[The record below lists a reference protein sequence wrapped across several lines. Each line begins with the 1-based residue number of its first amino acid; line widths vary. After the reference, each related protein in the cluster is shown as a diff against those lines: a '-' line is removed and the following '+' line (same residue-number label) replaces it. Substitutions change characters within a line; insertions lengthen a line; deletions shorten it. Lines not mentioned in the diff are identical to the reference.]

1 MPKLLSGSTLRSG
14 GSGQFLNL
22 RDAQPQ
28 LPPTPTTS
36 TGYSIV
42 TDSLL
47 RSEYRSSLGNIE
59 MNLGQ
64 MYSNLPGQDI
74 RLIAT
79 DSTRIV
85 IAEGVPTTSTN
96 TGALVVEGSIGVW
109 GTIHTGE
116 DIVVN
121 GITMGRGYEGLNNIA
136 IRGTADPQIDNLDN
150 GQETIAIGFDTL
162 LGINTSYKSIGIG
175 RYALSSGTG
184 ISRNIAIGDSALKM
198 IGVYPTLVYA
208 TITNITLA
216 NPIEIEAP
224 GHDLTSGTHIV
235 IKGVDGTIELNNNLY
250 YVWAI
255 NSTTIALYGDPILNS
270 PVDGTG
276 FTAYVSSGTV
286 EYITQAD
293 DNIAIGVD
301 AAVNLID
308 GKENFFLGDNVAAN
322 LTTGSY
328 NIFVG
333 HDIGQ
338 NMITGDGNISIGGDN
353 LENGRDNQVNI
364 GSVFYFDGD
373 GYTEIN
379 SDLDTGIGT
388 TAVATRYTDDIF
400 TATLTNPVTI
410 TTYLNG
416 LTTGTRI
423 FINGIVGTTELNQA
437 IYFTSWLGTDT
448 NNYQVAELYH
458 DKNLTQPVDGTGFT
472 AYVSSGT
479 VYLLKPVGA
488 VTVFGGVGIE
498 GNLIVTDETHIYSSM
513 WVKEGITG
521 VITTATN
528 LEGGALGSL
537 PYQTG
542 NGATDFIPIGA
553 TDTVLTSDGSTASWQ
568 TLGSITVGGS
578 INSDNSFIN
587 TVTSEVVYFPV
598 AADTIGNYTPL
609 NADVNWT
616 YVTTTATTSTF
627 YVTGTS
633 VLNVPGS
640 VYSNEGNEY
649 EQYLLYTPRI
659 TVSSTPPPNARV
671 GDFWINSVS
680 GYELQYIQDGANKI
694 WIQFTSL

>member
-224 GHDLTSGTHIV
+224 GHDLSSGTRIV

-308 GKENFFLGDNVAAN
+308 GKENFFLGDNVAGN

-542 NGATDFIPIGA
+542 SGATDFIPIGA
-553 TDTVLTSDGSTASWQ
+553 NDTVLTSDGSTASWQ

-578 INSDNSFIN
+578 INADNSFIN

-659 TVSSTPPPNARV
+659 TVSATPPPNARV

>member
-162 LGINTSYKSIGIG
+162 LGLNTSYKSIGIG

-235 IKGVDGTIELNNNLY
+235 IKGVDGTIELNNNRY

-308 GKENFFLGDNVAAN
+308 GKENFFLGDNVASN

-353 LENGRDNQVNI
+353 LVSGQNNQVNI
-364 GSVFYFDGD
+364 GSVFYFDGN
-373 GYTEIN
+373 GTTEIN

-472 AYVSSGT
+472 AYASSGT
-479 VYLLKPVGA
+479 VYLLKPIGA
-488 VTVFGGVGIE
+488 VTVYGGVGIE

-528 LEGGALGSL
+528 LEGGVLGSL

-542 NGATDFIPIGA
+542 SGATDFIPIGA
-553 TDTVLTSDGSTASWQ
+553 NDTVLTSDGSTASWQ

-578 INSDNSFIN
+578 INADNSFIN

-616 YVTTTATTSTF
+616 YVTTTATTSTY

-649 EQYLLYTPRI
+649 EQYLLYTPRV

-671 GDFWINSVS
+671 GDFWINSVT
-680 GYELQYIQDGANKI
+680 GYELQYIQDGPNRI

>member
-96 TGALVVEGSIGVW
+96 TGALVVEGSIGIW

-162 LGINTSYKSIGIG
+162 LGLNTSYKSIGIG

-235 IKGVDGTIELNNNLY
+235 IKGVDGTIELNNNRY

-308 GKENFFLGDNVAAN
+308 GKENFFLGDNVASN

-353 LENGRDNQVNI
+353 LVSGQNNQVNI

-373 GYTEIN
+373 GTTEIN

-410 TTYLNG
+410 TTYFNG

-472 AYVSSGT
+472 AYASSGT
-479 VYLLKPVGA
+479 VYLLKPIGA
-488 VTVFGGVGIE
+488 VTVYGGVGIE

-528 LEGGALGSL
+528 LEGGVLGSL

-542 NGATDFIPIGA
+542 SGATDFIPIGA
-553 TDTVLTSDGSTASWQ
+553 NDTVLTSDGSTASWQ

-578 INSDNSFIN
+578 INADNSFIN

-616 YVTTTATTSTF
+616 YVTTTATTSTY

-649 EQYLLYTPRI
+649 EQYLLYTPRV

-671 GDFWINSVS
+671 GDFWINSVT
-680 GYELQYIQDGANKI
+680 GYELQYIQDGPNRI